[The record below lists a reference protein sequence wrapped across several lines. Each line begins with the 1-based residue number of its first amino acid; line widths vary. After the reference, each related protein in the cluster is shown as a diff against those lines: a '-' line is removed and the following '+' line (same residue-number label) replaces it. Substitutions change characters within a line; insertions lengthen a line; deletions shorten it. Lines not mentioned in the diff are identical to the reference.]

1 MRNEQETENLLNL
14 LYNFLKWHVYDEIA
28 GSNISDDY
36 RYDIIAALCRADEE
50 RFDKARELAI
60 AEALRDGVEPE
71 QITGAGYELPKETK

>member
-1 MRNEQETENLLNL
+1 MRNEQETENLLDL

-28 GSNISDDY
+28 GSDISDDY
-36 RYDIIAALCRADEE
+36 RYDIIQALCGVDED

-71 QITGAGYELPKETK
+71 QIKAAGYELPKESQ